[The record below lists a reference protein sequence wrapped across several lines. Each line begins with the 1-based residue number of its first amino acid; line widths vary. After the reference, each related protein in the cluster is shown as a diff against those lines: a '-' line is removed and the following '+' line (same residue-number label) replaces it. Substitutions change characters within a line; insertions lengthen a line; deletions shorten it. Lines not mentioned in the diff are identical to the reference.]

1 MTTASDRQR
10 ARTDLDLRLVN
21 LDTSLAA
28 TESQVEA
35 GRLQLIGA
43 GDRFTAENWQTARSH
58 LLTAIAHLDIARKF
72 LA

>member
-1 MTTASDRQR
+1 MTTASERQR
-10 ARTDLDLRLVN
+10 AKSDLDLRLDN

-28 TESQVEA
+28 AEALVEV
-35 GRLQLIGA
+35 GRLQLIGT
-43 GDRFTAENWQTARSH
+43 GDKFTAENWQTARSH